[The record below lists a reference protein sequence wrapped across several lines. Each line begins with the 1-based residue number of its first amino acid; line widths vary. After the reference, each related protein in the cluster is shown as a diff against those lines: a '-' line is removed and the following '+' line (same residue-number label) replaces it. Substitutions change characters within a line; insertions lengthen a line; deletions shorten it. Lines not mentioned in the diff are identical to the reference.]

1 MIIPEFLI
9 NMLKEN
15 YSDITEI
22 IKGYEKKRYTT
33 LRINSLKATK
43 EEVYESLKN
52 NDVLYEKSSF
62 SDLAL
67 IILNK
72 DASYIQD
79 LSIYKEGKIYLQ
91 SLSSQIPPIVLN
103 PLENEDILDM
113 AAAPGG
119 KTCQIAAISNNKSRI
134 TAVEPNKA
142 RSEKLKYNLN
152 MQGAKANILVMDGRK
167 LDDFFSFDKILLDAP
182 CSGTGTIQLNNPKTY
197 KSISKELIINSS
209 KLQLELLLK
218 ALKMLKKGQT
228 MVYSTCSILSIEN
241 EDVLL
246 KAKSKINFE
255 ILPIEINLPSLK
267 TKIENVKC
275 IMPNE
280 FYEGFFVAK
289 LKKL

>member
-1 MIIPEFLI
+1 MIPEFLT

-15 YSDITEI
+15 YSNIDDI
-22 IKGYEKKRYTT
+22 IKGYEKNRYTT
-33 LRINSLKATK
+33 LRINTLKTTK

-52 NDVLYEKSSF
+52 NDVSFEKSSF

-72 DASYIQD
+72 DVSYIQD

-152 MQGAKANILVMDGRK
+152 MQGAKANVLVMDGRK

-255 ILPIEINLPSLK
+255 ILPIEINLPTLK

-275 IMPNE
+275 IIPNE
-280 FYEGFFVAK
+280 FYEGFFIAK
-289 LKKL
+289 LKKI